1 MEAGEGQYIEEE
13 KSYVPNNDVYY
24 DNGHYNNRD
33 DSANIS
39 AEREFG
45 GRTSDLIP

>member
-1 MEAGEGQYIEEE
+1 MRADTKLEAGEGQYIEEE

-24 DNGHYNNRD
+24 GNED

-39 AEREFG
+39 AEPEFG
-45 GRTSDLIP
+45 

>member
-1 MEAGEGQYIEEE
+1 MFPTDQTRDYIEEE

-24 DNGHYNNRD
+24 GNED

-39 AEREFG
+39 AEPEFG
-45 GRTSDLIP
+45 